1 MQKHER
7 RCVEVIRQGLEPLG
21 WAIVVVMGGE
31 TKRLVR
37 LSRAGTRLCF
47 KISNSPASRDNEVS
61 HAYQFVRK
69 VKREH
74 P

>member
-7 RCVEVIRQGLEPLG
+7 RCVEVIREGLEPLG
-21 WAIVVVMGGE
+21 WVLRMEMGGQ
-31 TKRLVR
+31 TKWLVR
-37 LSRAGTRLCF
+37 LTRAGVRVSF
-47 KISNSPASRDNEVS
+47 KISNSPASRDHEVA
-61 HAYQFVRK
+61 HAHQFVRK